1 MANDYKSR
9 MAADNEQASKIL
21 RGEAPVQE
29 TKGIMTGAE
38 RKASIMKAVGAKSEP
53 ALKDDEFVFKYGNNY
68 QKD

>member
-9 MAADNEQASKIL
+9 MEADIRQANKIL

-29 TKGIMTGAE
+29 TKGVMTNAE
-38 RKASIMKAVGAKSEP
+38 RRASIVSAFGAKTEP
-53 ALKDDEFVFKYGNNY
+53 KEDELTFKFGNNN

>member
-9 MAADNEQASKIL
+9 METDIQYAKKIL

-29 TKGIMTGAE
+29 TKGVMTNAE
-38 RKASIMKAVGAKSEP
+38 RRAAIATAFGAKAEP
-53 ALKDDEFVFKYGNNY
+53 KEDELVFKFGNNY

>member
-21 RGEAPVQE
+21 RGEAPVQA
-29 TKGIMTGAE
+29 TKGVMTPAE
-38 RKASIMKAVGAKSEP
+38 RKASIMSAVGAKAEP
-53 ALKDDEFVFKYGNNY
+53 KDEVVFKYGNNN

>member
-21 RGEAPVQE
+21 RGEAPVQA
-29 TKGIMTGAE
+29 TKGVMTPAE
-38 RKASIMKAVGAKSEP
+38 RKASIMSAVGAKAEP
-53 ALKDDEFVFKYGNNY
+53 KEDELVFKYGNNN